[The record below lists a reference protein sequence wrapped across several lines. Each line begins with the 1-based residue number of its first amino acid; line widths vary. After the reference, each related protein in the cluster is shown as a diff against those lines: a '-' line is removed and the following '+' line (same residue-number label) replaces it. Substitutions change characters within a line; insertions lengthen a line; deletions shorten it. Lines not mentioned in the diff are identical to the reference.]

1 MPANPSRP
9 PLIGLTGTIGAGKST
24 ALAAFAR
31 HGCAVLDA
39 DAVVHDLYRRADVR
53 DTVAA
58 KLGAGVIGRDGAI
71 DRAAVARWIF
81 GDPELQAWLEG
92 YIHPLVREEGR
103 AWRAAAASADPP
115 PRALVEEVQLL
126 FEGDHRE
133 AYDRVLVVTASPS
146 IRRARLTGR
155 GPLERLAERE
165 ARLMP
170 EAEKL
175 ALADDVLVNDGDV
188 AALDRA
194 VRAYLDRV
202 APQ

>member
-1 MPANPSRP
+1 MPAKRSRP
-9 PLIGLTGTIGAGKST
+9 PLIGLTGAIGAGKST

-58 KLGAGVIGRDGAI
+58 KLGAGVIGRDGVI

-81 GDPELQAWLEG
+81 GDDELRAWLEG
-92 YIHPLVREEGR
+92 YLHPLVREVGL
-103 AWRAAAASADPP
+103 AWRERAEAAEPP

-133 AYDRVLVVTASPS
+133 AYDRTLVITASLPV
-146 IRRARLTGR
+146 RRARLVGR
-155 GPLERLAERE
+155 GPLEQIAARE
-165 ARLMP
+165 ARLLP

-194 VRAYLDRV
+194 VAAYLDRV